1 MGSLLSVALSSLI
14 VAAVV
19 AQDPAPTAEPSP
31 TNTNKVPARKQPKV
45 PPREIVLC
53 GARDGAPPGE
63 FGLGDGG
70 VALARG
76 ELVFTEHGVR
86 TPGGV
91 DVEVRSVGVKLAFP
105 SGRELLVAPD
115 GHVHLRTGEIGGP
128 FAGGVELR
136 LADGALVRI
145 VLVPGADLRLRDVV
159 VVHGE
164 RALQPWRRGAPA
176 TNTPRPGGW
185 PAVHVSCC
193 GDGGELYRT
202 VALGPLLVLDRVLVP
217 QAREEAAPKER
228 LVVLTQ
234 PLLESLTRM
243 PRQHREPD
251 APVRQAVA
259 AVTAVADKGEM
270 IFPAGAAL
278 RRVEREQ
285 LRWRLEGGFE
295 LQLDL
300 DGPMAP
306 RLQLFTGRAPVA
318 MVEWTLRGDGAAFLA
333 NPRDNQVGKRWHGN
347 GTRLGRVV
355 TDLQANEELFERPY
369 ALQVIRRFAH

>member
-1 MGSLLSVALSSLI
+1 MGSMLSAAVSSLL

-19 AQDPAPTAEPSP
+19 AQAPAPAVEPSP
-31 TNTNKVPARKQPKV
+31 ATPMPIAARKKPL
-45 PPREIVLC
+45 PPPPEVVLC
-53 GARDGAPPGE
+53 GARDGAPVGE

-70 VALARG
+70 VALDRR
-76 ELVFTEHGVR
+76 ELVFTEEGVR

-91 DVEVRSVGVKLAFP
+91 EVQVRSVGVKLTFP

-115 GHVHLRTGEIGGP
+115 GHVHLRGGEIGGP

-145 VLVPGADLRLRDVV
+145 VLVPGADLRLRDVF

-164 RALQPWRRGAPA
+164 RALQPWRRGALA
-176 TNTPRPGGW
+176 SGTLRPGGW
-185 PAVHVSCC
+185 PGVHVSCC
-193 GDGGELYRT
+193 GDGGDLYRT
-202 VALGPLLVLDRVLVP
+202 IALGPLLVLDRVLVP
-217 QAREEAAPKER
+217 QERDQLAPKER
-228 LVVLTQ
+228 LVVLTT
-234 PLLESLTRM
+234 PLLESLERM

-259 AVTAVADKGEM
+259 AVTAVADKGAM

-278 RRVEREQ
+278 PRVEREQ

-295 LQLDL
+295 LQLEL
-300 DGPMAP
+300 AGEMAP
-306 RLQLFTGRAPVA
+306 RLQLFTGRAGTP
-318 MVEWTLRGDGAAFLA
+318 MIEWTLRGDAAAFLA
-333 NPRDNQVGKRWHGN
+333 NPREDQIGKRWHGN

-355 TDLQANEELFERPY
+355 SDLQANEELFERPY
-369 ALQVIRRFAH
+369 AMKVVRRFAH